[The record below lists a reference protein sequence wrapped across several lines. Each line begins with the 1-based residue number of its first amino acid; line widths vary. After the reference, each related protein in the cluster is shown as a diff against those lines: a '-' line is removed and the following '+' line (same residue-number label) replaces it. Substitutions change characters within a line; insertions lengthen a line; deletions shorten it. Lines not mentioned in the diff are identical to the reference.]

1 MNVIASYFRWSN
13 SKLVTTDNFVMSRLL
28 KLVYFFSL
36 LLYRYV
42 KPSRPTA
49 PLRTTIKNFDADI
62 RLSIDRSRA
71 MGAALYWTGFHEFR
85 EFVFLHRFLK
95 SDMVFVDVGAN
106 LGEYTLFAAKRLLK
120 GKVMAFEPL
129 PSMRRILHENITMN
143 GFRNIEVYDFGLSDT
158 SGEMM
163 IHEFGDVHEG
173 LATLYPGRREGS
185 SAHSVKLRTLD
196 EVIFSLGLSRLD
208 FIKMDIEGGELNALQ
223 GCKKVV
229 EHFKPTFMVE
239 INAITYRSAGY
250 SATDVFRFFEGLG
263 YRPHRLMK
271 GGLLKAETEIP
282 EFANIVFAPQ

>member
-173 LATLYPGRREGS
+173 LRS
-185 SAHSVKLRTLD
+185 SHSNSDSPQQLRP
-196 EVIFSLGLSRLD
+196 FLSDR
-208 FIKMDIEGGELNALQ
+208 
-223 GCKKVV
+223 
-229 EHFKPTFMVE
+229 
-239 INAITYRSAGY
+239 
-250 SATDVFRFFEGLG
+250 
-263 YRPHRLMK
+263 
-271 GGLLKAETEIP
+271 
-282 EFANIVFAPQ
+282 